1 MQDTY
6 LRSARFIIT
15 SRRGEANKIP
25 VYIREFKAT
34 DLKAFEPIEQI
45 ENEFS
50 PEMAQAIEDSN
61 LSVTGVRDGK
71 IIGCG
76 GTHPTDKPDQ
86 GEIWLR
92 LSEDCKKHKLDT
104 IRWLRD
110 GFKIIEET
118 FGFKQINATI
128 RCGFAQSIKL
138 AKFVGFTQTQT
149 KTIDG
154 KKWEIYSKLVKE

>member
-1 MQDTY
+1 M
-6 LRSARFIIT
+6 SVFI
-15 SRRGEANKIP
+15 RP
-25 VYIREFKAT
+25 FKKS
-34 DLKAFEPIEQI
+34 DLVAFEPIEQI

-50 PEMAQAIEDSN
+50 PEMAQAIEDSG

-71 IIGCG
+71 VVGCG
-76 GTHPTDKPDQ
+76 GVHPITEEQ

-92 LSEDCKKHKLDT
+92 LSRDCCKHKLDT

-128 RCGFAQSIKL
+128 RCGFEQSIKL
-138 AKFVGFTQTQT
+138 AKLVGFVQTET
-149 KTIDG
+149 KTVEG
-154 KKWEIYSKLVKE
+154 QKWLLFSKLVKE